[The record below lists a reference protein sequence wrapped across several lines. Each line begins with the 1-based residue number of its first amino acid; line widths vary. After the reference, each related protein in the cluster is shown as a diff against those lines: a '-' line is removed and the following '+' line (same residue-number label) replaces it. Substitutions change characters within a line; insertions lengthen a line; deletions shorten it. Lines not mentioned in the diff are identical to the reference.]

1 MQSPA
6 RLAAT
11 LHDRLAASGSRKSSF
26 TGRRHPN
33 IRRSMDINHND
44 DDDDNNVDE
53 AAVPEHD
60 HFDGPK
66 TPEGKRS
73 RMRKLSD
80 GVMNML
86 RQSKAQI

>member
-11 LHDRLAASGSRKSSF
+11 LHDRLAASGSRKSSLA
-26 TGRRHPN
+26 GRHHPN
-33 IRRSMDINHND
+33 NRRSMDINHNAD
-44 DDDDNNVDE
+44 GDNAGE
-53 AAVPEHD
+53 AAMPEHD
-60 HFDGPK
+60 HFDGPA